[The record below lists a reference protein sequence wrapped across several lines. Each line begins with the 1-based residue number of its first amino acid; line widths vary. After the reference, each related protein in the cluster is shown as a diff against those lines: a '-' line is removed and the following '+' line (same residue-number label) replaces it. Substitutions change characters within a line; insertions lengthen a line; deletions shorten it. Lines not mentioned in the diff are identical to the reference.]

1 MEIVIITGISGAGKS
16 SALDIFE
23 DMGYYSMDN
32 LPPQL
37 LTNFAELSKTSMKEI
52 DRLAVVADIRGG
64 IFFNDLIYAIN
75 KLKAMGEKVSIL
87 FLDASDEILVRRYKE
102 LRRPHPLVT
111 EEINLLDAI
120 HKEREQLGEIR
131 KLADTYIDTTGF
143 ILGDFK
149 NRIHAL
155 YESSEEGRTLTIT
168 VMSFGFKHGIPLDSD
183 LVFDVRFL
191 PNPYYEKSLKPLSG
205 LNKEVSDFVF
215 DYPVSDEFVHKTM
228 DMLEFLIPHY
238 IHEGKTSLVI
248 GIGCTG
254 GKHRS
259 VAITERLSQELE
271 KAGEKTHV
279 SHRDSK
285 LW

>member
-32 LPPQL
+32 LPPKL
-37 LTNFAELSKTSMKEI
+37 LTNFAELTRTNMKEI
-52 DRLAVVADIRGG
+52 DRIAVVADIRGG
-64 IFFNDLIYAIN
+64 VFFNDLTYAIN
-75 KLKAMGEKVSIL
+75 KLKDMGESVSIL
-87 FLDASDEILVRRYKE
+87 FLDATDEILVRRYKE

-111 EEINLLDAI
+111 QENNLMDAI
-120 HKEREQLGEIR
+120 HKEREQLAEIR
-131 KLADTYIDTTGF
+131 KLADNYIDTTGF

-155 YESSEEGRTLTIT
+155 YTTSEEERSLNIN
-168 VMSFGFKHGIPLDSD
+168 VMSFGFKHGIPLDAD

-191 PNPYYEKSLKPLSG
+191 PNPYYEKSLKPLNG
-205 LNKEVSDFVF
+205 KDKEVSDYVF
-215 DYPVSDEFVHKTM
+215 SFPVTEEFVKKTL
-228 DMLEFLIPHY
+228 DLLEFLIPHY
-238 IHEGKTSLVI
+238 THEGKTSLVI

-259 VAITERLSQELE
+259 VAITERLSTELE

-279 SHRDSK
+279 SHRDAK